1 MGRQYFADIGAE
13 PNVADFSAIV
23 ATTETNLLTT
33 AANISLF
40 TPILAGFGPGGPQA
54 GKIYQLDYGGIVSTG
69 ASGTLIL
76 TPRYGTTISGVT
88 LGASG
93 AQTVTVS
100 LSNVPFSISMILVCR
115 AVSAAASSS
124 TFVANGVCNI
134 SGTLA
139 TAGSGM
145 SIPFGGT
152 TATTCDTTVAS
163 GICMGW
169 TLSVAGSV
177 TPKYAFIR
185 ALN

>member
-1 MGRQYFADIGAE
+1 MGRQYFADLGAE

-40 TPILAGFGPGGPQA
+40 TPIPAAFGAGGPQA
-54 GKIYQLDYGGIVSTG
+54 GKIYHFIYGGIVSTG
-69 ASGTLIL
+69 ASGTLIV
-76 TPRYGTTISGVT
+76 TPRYGTTTGGVT

-93 AQTVTVS
+93 AQTVPVS
-100 LSNVPFSISMILVCR
+100 LTNVPWHMEFWLVCR
-115 AVSAAASSS
+115 AISAAASSS
-124 TFVANGVCNI
+124 TFVGTGHFQM

-145 SIPFGGT
+145 NLAIGGT
-152 TATTCDTTVAS
+152 TATTCDTSVAS
-163 GICMGW
+163 GLCMGW

-177 TPKYAFIR
+177 TPKYAMVRQI
-185 ALN
+185 N